1 MDALRAERITAGY
14 GRVPVIEDVSIRVA
28 PGSIAAV
35 IGPNGAGK
43 STLLRA
49 IFGLLR
55 QVSGRVVVG
64 GRDVSGWR
72 PFQIARHGMAYVPQV
87 DNIFPSL
94 SIVENLEMGAFT
106 RRTGTRARIAE
117 VLALFP
123 DLAAAGHRRAG
134 ELSGGQRNML
144 GMARALMLEP
154 TVVLLDEP
162 TAGLS
167 PAYTTVVW
175 EQVRRIAAT
184 GAAVVV
190 VEQNVD
196 LALRHADWGYVL
208 VAGRN
213 RLDGPCG
220 ALADEDLPAIFLG
233 AGGPREANAP
243 IRGSGA

>member
-1 MDALRAERITAGY
+1 LDALLAERITAGY
-14 GRVPVIEDVSIRVA
+14 GKVPVIEDVSLRVA
-28 PGSIAAV
+28 PGSVAAV
-35 IGPNGAGK
+35 VGPNGAGK

-72 PFQIARHGMAYVPQV
+72 PYQIARHGMAYVPQV

-94 SIVENLEMGAFT
+94 SVVENLEMGAFT
-106 RRTGTRARIAE
+106 RRTGTQERIAE

-123 DLAAAGHRRAG
+123 DLAAARRRRAG
-134 ELSGGQRNML
+134 ELSGGQRNIL

-154 TVVLLDEP
+154 AVVLLDEP

-175 EQVRRIAAT
+175 EQVRRIAGT

-213 RLDGPCG
+213 RLEGPCG
-220 ALADEDLPAIFLG
+220 VLAKENLPAIFLG
-233 AGGPREANAP
+233 VGEPQAADAHAQGP
-243 IRGSGA
+243 